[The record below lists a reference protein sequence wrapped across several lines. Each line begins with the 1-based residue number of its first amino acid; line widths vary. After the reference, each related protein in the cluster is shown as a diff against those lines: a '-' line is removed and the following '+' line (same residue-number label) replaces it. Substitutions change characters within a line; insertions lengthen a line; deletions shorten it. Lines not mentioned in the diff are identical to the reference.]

1 MARQRETP
9 DVSVPVLEKPVTAD
23 DIELPILT
31 DPAGES
37 AIGLT
42 DKQLAVIQAELT
54 SLTRELTDALLDS
67 AMRDMEAA
75 LFETVS
81 NRLRDELPTL
91 IERVLR
97 DNLKPVD

>member
-1 MARQRETP
+1 MTRQRETS
-9 DVSVPVLEKPVTAD
+9 DIRVPVLENPVTGD
-23 DIELPILT
+23 EIELPILT
-31 DPAGES
+31 QPAGEP
-37 AIGLT
+37 ATGLT

-54 SLTRELTDALLDS
+54 SLTRELTDGLLDS

-81 NRLRDELPTL
+81 NRLRDELPTV

>member
-1 MARQRETP
+1 
-9 DVSVPVLEKPVTAD
+9 VPVLEKPVTAD

>member
-1 MARQRETP
+1 LARQRETP
-9 DVSVPVLEKPVTAD
+9 DVVVPVLEKPVTAD

-54 SLTRELTDALLDS
+54 SLTRELTDSLLDS

>member
-9 DVSVPVLEKPVTAD
+9 DVVVPVLEKPVTAD

>member
-1 MARQRETP
+1 MTRQRETP
-9 DVSVPVLEKPVTAD
+9 DLQVPVLEKPVTAD
-23 DIELPILT
+23 EIELPVLT
-31 DPAGES
+31 EPAGEP
-37 AIGLT
+37 ATGLT

-54 SLTRELTDALLDS
+54 SLTRELTDSLLDS
-67 AMRDMEAA
+67 AMRDMEAT

-97 DNLKPVD
+97 DNLKPDD

>member
-1 MARQRETP
+1 LARQRETP
-9 DVSVPVLEKPVTAD
+9 DVVVPVLEKPVTAD

>member
-1 MARQRETP
+1 LTRQRETP

-31 DPAGES
+31 APASES
-37 AIGLT
+37 ATGLT

-54 SLTRELTDALLDS
+54 SLTRELTDGLLDS